1 MDTMNK
7 QDIINKVTDRW
18 TDNIYNDIVDILEAY
33 TIKYELEEQ
42 DDIVSSVIDNMVKMY
57 SNE

>member
-18 TDNIYNDIVDILEAY
+18 TDNIYGDIVDILEAY